1 MVEYE
6 MTRKQVYNL
15 MGVNPKLPRKKEG
28 MKTYYSKKHVD
39 TLLKPSEDLS
49 LYYTAFEVVE
59 KYHIELRRLY
69 KVEKRIGFRSYS
81 SSRRI
86 WYFKEDVDVFFQQ

>member
-1 MVEYE
+1 
-6 MTRKQVYNL
+6 

-28 MKTYYSKKHVD
+28 MKTYYSKKHVY

-69 KVEKRIGFRSYS
+69 KAAKRIGFRSYS
-81 SSRRI
+81 SSGRI
-86 WYFKEDVDVFFQQ
+86 WYFKEDVDAFFQQ